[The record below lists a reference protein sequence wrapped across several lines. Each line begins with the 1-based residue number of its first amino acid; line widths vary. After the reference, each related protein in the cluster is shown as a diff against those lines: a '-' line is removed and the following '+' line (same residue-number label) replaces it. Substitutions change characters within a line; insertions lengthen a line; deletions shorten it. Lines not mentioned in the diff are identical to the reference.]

1 MKHVKILILVL
12 GLLGTL
18 IVGGGVAAARNVFT
32 MAHTQEFG
40 TIDPARGTDYTES
53 YAMLNLY
60 DGLVFPSSTGA
71 IEPKLAESWT
81 ITPNGLAYTFN
92 LRRGVKFHDGTELT
106 AEDVK
111 FSLERVLALKEGYSF
126 LWAGIV
132 SGVTADSP
140 YVVTFHLS
148 KVYAPFLATL
158 PWLFIVNKDQILAH
172 KAPGKFG
179 EFGDY
184 GAEWLA
190 VTQNEDAGSGP
201 YTLKSNDKIQEI
213 VFERFLD
220 YWEGW
225 PHGDKSIDEAHSIF
239 LVETATCKAM
249 LRTGEL
255 TMVEHWRTYEDY
267 VEMDAIP
274 GVTAL
279 NFLSPEELCYKI
291 NTKKAPTDDVHIR
304 RMLAWAFDYDTML
317 NVVEP
322 GSGPAR
328 GPIPP
333 GIPGHNPRAFQYYQ
347 DLDKAREELKLS
359 KYYPNV
365 PTIQIVTPAG
375 LEARRRVA
383 VQFKETLAT
392 LGVNAEISV
401 EQWGRMTDLAATKE
415 TTPNIMIISV
425 SSNYPDADTYLQ
437 FMYASSAVGT
447 WGSCE
452 WLLDPLVDQLIE
464 QERTTLDPEE
474 RAHILNVIQDII
486 VERCPD
492 IFVNVLALRV
502 ATQEYLKGFTYR
514 PVMSFYY
521 YFRDWWFEK

>member
-1 MKHVKILILVL
+1 MKTVRVLVL
-12 GLLGTL
+12 VLAVLGMA
-18 IVGGGVAAARNVFT
+18 IVAGGVAAAQNVFT
-32 MAHTQEFG
+32 MSHTQEFG

-60 DGLVFPSSTGA
+60 DALVFPSSEGA

-81 ITPNGLAYTFN
+81 VSTDGLAYTFN
-92 LRRGVKFHDGTELT
+92 LRHGVKFHDGTELT

-132 SGVTADSP
+132 AGATVDSS
-140 YVVTFHLS
+140 YVVTFRLS

-172 KAPGKFG
+172 KESGAFG

-184 GAEWLA
+184 GAQWLA
-190 VTQNEDAGSGP
+190 VSSNEDAGSGP
-201 YTLKSNDKIQEI
+201 YTLKSNDKIREI
-213 VFERFLD
+213 VFSRFLD
-220 YWEGW
+220 YWGGW
-225 PHGDKSIDEAHSIF
+225 PHGDKSIDEAHSVF
-239 LVETATCKAM
+239 LQETATVKTM

-255 TMVEHWRTYEDY
+255 QMVEHWRTYEDY
-267 VEMDAIP
+267 QDMEKIS
-274 GVTAL
+274 GVSVLTY
-279 NFLSPEELCYKI
+279 LSPEELCYKI
-291 NTKKAPTDDVHIR
+291 NTKKAPTDDIHIR

-317 NVVEP
+317 NVIEP
-322 GSGPAR
+322 GSGAAR

-333 GIPGHNPRAFQYYQ
+333 AIPGHNPRAFQYSL
-347 DLDKAREELKLS
+347 DLDKARGELQLS

-365 PTIQIVTPAG
+365 PTIQIVTPSG
-375 LEARRRVA
+375 LEARRKVA
-383 VQFKETLAT
+383 VQFKENLAKI
-392 LGVNAEISV
+392 GVNAEIRI
-401 EQWGRMTDLAATKE
+401 EEWGRMTDLAATKE

-437 FMYASSAVGT
+437 FMYHSSAVGT

-452 WLLDPLVDQLIE
+452 WLLDPLVDELIE
-464 QERTTLDPEE
+464 KERTTLDPEE
-474 RAHILNVIQDII
+474 RAHILNVLQDII

-502 ATQEYLKGFTYR
+502 AVQDYVKGFTYR

-521 YFRDWWFEK
+521 YFHDWWYEK

>member
-1 MKHVKILILVL
+1 MRSMKLVVLAAVVL
-12 GLLGTL
+12 GLAFLC
-18 IVGGGVAAARNVFT
+18 GGVGVAKNIFT
-32 MAHTQEFG
+32 MSHTQEFG

-60 DGLVFPSSTGA
+60 DALVFPSPTGE

-81 ITPNGLAYTFN
+81 VSSDGLAYTFK
-92 LRRGVKFHDGTELT
+92 LRQGVKFHDGTELT

-111 FSLERVLALKEGYSF
+111 FSLERVLALKEGYF
-126 LWAGIV
+126 YLWAGIV
-132 SGVTADSP
+132 SDVTVDSP
-140 YVVTFHLS
+140 YVVTFHLNRA
-148 KVYAPFLATL
+148 YAPFLATL

-172 KAPGKFG
+172 KAPGEFG

-190 VTQNEDAGSGP
+190 VTTNEDAGSGP
-201 YTLKSNDKIQEI
+201 YTLKFNDKIREI

-267 VEMDAIP
+267 VDMDAIP

-291 NTKKAPTDDVHIR
+291 NTKRPPTDDIHIR
-304 RMLAWAFDYDTML
+304 RALAWAFDYDTML

-333 GIPGHNPRAFQYYQ
+333 GIPGHNPRAFQYHQ

-359 KYYPNV
+359 KYYPNI
-365 PTIQIVTPAG
+365 PTINLVTPAG
-375 LEARRRVA
+375 LEARRKVA
-383 VQFKETLAT
+383 VQFKETMAT
-392 LGVNAEISV
+392 LGVNVEIQV
-401 EQWGRMTDLAATKE
+401 EQWGRMTDLATTIE

-425 SSNYPDADTYLQ
+425 SSNYPDPDTYFS
-437 FMYASSAVGT
+437 FMYLSDAAGT
-447 WGSCE
+447 WASCE
-452 WLLDPLVDQLIE
+452 WLLDPEVDRLIE
-464 QERTTLDPEE
+464 MERTTLDPEE
-474 RAHILNVIQDII
+474 RAHIMNVLQHMI

-502 ATQEYLKGFTYR
+502 AVQDYLKGFTYR

>member
-1 MKHVKILILVL
+1 MKSVKFVVLTAVILGVA
-12 GLLGTL
+12 
-18 IVGGGVAAARNVFT
+18 IVGTGVAARNIFT
-32 MAHTQEFG
+32 MSHTQEFG

-60 DGLVFPSSTGA
+60 DALVFPASTGE

-81 ITPNGLAYTFN
+81 ISSDGLAYTFN
-92 LRRGVKFHDGTELT
+92 LRQGVKFHDGTELT

-111 FSLERVLALKEGYSF
+111 YTMDRMLSLQDGNSW
-126 LWAGIV
+126 LW
-132 SGVTADSP
+132 SDFVTEVTVDAP
-140 YVVTFHLS
+140 YTVTFHLN
-148 KVYAPFLATL
+148 KAHAPFLATL
-158 PWLFIVNKDQILAH
+158 PWLFIVNEDAIVAH
-172 KAPGKFG
+172 
-179 EFGDY
+179 EQDGDW
-184 GAEWLA
+184 GTHWLEVA
-190 VTQNEDAGSGP
+190 TDEDAGSGP
-201 YTLKSNDKIQEI
+201 YTLKAWDRGREI

-225 PHGDKSIDEAHSIF
+225 PQGDKHIDEAHSIF
-239 LVETATCKAM
+239 LQETATCKTM
-249 LRTGEL
+249 LRRGEL

-304 RMLAWAFDYDTML
+304 RAMAWAFDYDTMTQ
-317 NVVEP
+317 VIEP
-322 GSGPAR
+322 GSGVAR
-328 GPIPP
+328 GPIPA
-333 GIPGHNPRAFQYYQ
+333 GIPGHNPRVFQYYQ

-359 KYYPNV
+359 KYYPDI
-365 PTIQIVTPAG
+365 PTIVVVTPQG

-383 VQFKETLAT
+383 VQFKETMAT
-392 LGVNAEISV
+392 LDVNVEIQV
-401 EQWGRMTDLAATKE
+401 EPWGRMTDLATTAE

-425 SSNYPDADTYLQ
+425 SSNYADADTYLN
-437 FMYASSAVGT
+437 FMYHSRSVGT

-452 WLLDPLVDQLIE
+452 WLLDPQVDELIDL
-464 QERTTLDPEE
+464 QRTTLDPEE
-474 RAHILNVIQDII
+474 RAHILNVIQHII

-502 ATQEYLKGFTYR
+502 AVQENLKGFTYR

-521 YFRDWWFEK
+521 YFRDWWFEE